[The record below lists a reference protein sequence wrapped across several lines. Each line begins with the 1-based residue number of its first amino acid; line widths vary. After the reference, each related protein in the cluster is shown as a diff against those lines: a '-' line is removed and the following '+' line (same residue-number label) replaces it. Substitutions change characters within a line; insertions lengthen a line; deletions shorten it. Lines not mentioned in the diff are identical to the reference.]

1 MMMELKLPDFDE
13 MLDMAS
19 DIGGLTRDIAIVRS
33 QLNAELAAITRIIM
47 QDEQYWVGVEGKRK
61 PPAMNYIQTTYHVEG
76 YSEESKRRIEEFVNN
91 IAGMEGELEY
101 SKKKF
106 QVYSAMIDVW
116 KADQYNKNQA
126 QY

>member
-1 MMMELKLPDFDE
+1 MMDLKLPDFDE

-19 DIGGLTRDIAIVRS
+19 DIGGLARDMGIVKS
-33 QLNAELAAITRIIM
+33 QLNSELAAITRIVM
-47 QDEQYWVGVEGKRK
+47 QDEQYWVGVEGKKK

-76 YSEESKRRIEEFVNN
+76 YSKESKRRIDEFVNN

-101 SKKKF
+101 LKKKF
-106 QVYSAMIDVW
+106 QIYSYMIDVW